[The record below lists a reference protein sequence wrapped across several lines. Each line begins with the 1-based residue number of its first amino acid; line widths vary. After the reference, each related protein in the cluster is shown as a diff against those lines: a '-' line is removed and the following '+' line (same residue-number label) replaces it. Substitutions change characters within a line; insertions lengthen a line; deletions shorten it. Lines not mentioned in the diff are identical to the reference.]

1 MMFTPYHAQKRRDT
15 WADISHRFTDDRDCL
30 ASFLALNAAEVIA
43 GEKPGNLFNIVNRPR
58 ACGKNLYVAWKEH
71 GLSLIAQA
79 GLSSLI
85 LRDDS
90 ESLLLYVYDVT
101 RLDTVLAH
109 PGAAAL
115 LRRSGYQ
122 TPLATEEVLVELQ
135 KRMSGPTFPHEI
147 GIFLG
152 YPLKD
157 VAGFIGYARLPFACQ
172 AAWRIYGNPTQSLE
186 LAERFVT
193 SRRNMAMRL
202 RFCTDP
208 IECLVKAA

>member
-1 MMFTPYHAQKRRDT
+1 MLLTSPSQKRRDT

-30 ASFLALNAAEVIA
+30 ASFLALHAAEVLA

-58 ACGKNLYVAWKEH
+58 ACGKNLYRAWKEH
-71 GLSLIAQA
+71 GLSLIEQA
-79 GLSSLI
+79 GLTSLI
-85 LRDDS
+85 LRDDN

-101 RLDTVLAH
+101 RLNAVLAH
-109 PGAAAL
+109 PGALAL

-122 TPLATEEVLVELQ
+122 TPPTGEEVLSELQ
-135 KRMSGPTFPHEI
+135 RRISGPIFPHEI

-157 VAGFIGYARLPFACQ
+157 VAAFIGYARLPFACQ

-193 SRRNMAMRL
+193 SRRNMATRL
-202 RFCTDP
+202 KVCKDP
-208 IECLVKAA
+208 LECLVKAA